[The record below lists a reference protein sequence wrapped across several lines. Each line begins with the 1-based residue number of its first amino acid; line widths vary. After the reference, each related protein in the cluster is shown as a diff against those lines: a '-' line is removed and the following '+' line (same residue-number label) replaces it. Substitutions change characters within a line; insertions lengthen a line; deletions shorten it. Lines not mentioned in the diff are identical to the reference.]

1 MANTVPPR
9 YAIESDEE
17 EDEINP
23 LRKRATSKGQAPS
36 EITLKLVGDVLQNKP
51 LVIASARAGA
61 FWAKGANL
69 GEQTGAV
76 YVNQIQ
82 PTWAHE
88 AANVLISEPFT
99 RLPLNFMHPYAK
111 YVVEQLKPTRASLLD
126 TYSSPTYSSLHP
138 IPLTDAPI
146 RYLSTEA
153 SQTPNAAIQPFSPP
167 NLIQSTSAALLLQ
180 LRLSNIPST
189 LLLLPS
195 PHLPIPP
202 PKDLSPTNIPS
213 STSPEY
219 EDTWPAEA
227 MNIATDGL
235 LSFVEVK
242 PNEGFTWE
250 LKSKDATAIVSP
262 KQRRSEIGEGGMYL

>member
-61 FWAKGANL
+61 FWAKGATL

-82 PTWAHE
+82 SLAARHLLFPNLLLFAPHPPHRRSHSIPFHRGFADAQRSNPTILAPQTSSNPPRPHCSSNS
-88 AANVLISEPFT
+88 A
-99 RLPLNFMHPYAK
+99 
-111 YVVEQLKPTRASLLD
+111 
-126 TYSSPTYSSLHP
+126 SPTS
-138 IPLTDAPI
+138 
-146 RYLSTEA
+146 
-153 SQTPNAAIQPFSPP
+153 
-167 NLIQSTSAALLLQ
+167 
-180 LRLSNIPST
+180 PST

-227 MNIATDGL
+227 MNIATDQL
-235 LSFVEVK
+235 LSFIEVK
-242 PNEGFTWE
+242 PDEGFTWE
-250 LKSKDATAIVSP
+250 LNSKDAAAIVP
-262 KQRRSEIGEGGMYL
+262 PHKRRSEIGEGGMYL